1 MSRAKSRRSALAGLS
16 KKQLAV
22 IDDLFTGE
30 LDEQMVLDK
39 YNVSR
44 SVFDKWLADE
54 RFIEQFNERIARGFR
69 QSRFIIARY
78 APLAAAKLV
87 QLTASDSQETARKAC
102 LDIISMDSPGL
113 AGASFDLAQD
123 RPVVP
128 VDVGSSSID
137 GQPQLSP
144 ETASKILATL
154 AEEAD

>member
-1 MSRAKSRRSALAGLS
+1 MSRVKSRRSAETGLS

-22 IDDLFTGE
+22 IDDLFAGE

-39 YNVSR
+39 NNVSR
-44 SVFDKWLADE
+44 AVFGRWLANE
-54 RFIEQFNERIARGFR
+54 HFIEQFNERIERSFR
-69 QSRFIIARY
+69 RSRFIIARY

-87 QLTASDSQETARKAC
+87 ELTASDKEETARKAC
-102 LDIISMDSPGL
+102 LDIISMGSPGL

-128 VDVGSSSID
+128 VDVGSSSME

-154 AEEAD
+154 AEEEG